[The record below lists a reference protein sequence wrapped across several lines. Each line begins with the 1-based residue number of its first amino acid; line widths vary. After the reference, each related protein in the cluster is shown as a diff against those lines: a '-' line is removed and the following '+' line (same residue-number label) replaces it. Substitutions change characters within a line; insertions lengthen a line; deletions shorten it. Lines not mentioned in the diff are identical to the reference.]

1 MSNQLF
7 HEKSPYLLQHAQNPV
22 SWYPWCE
29 EAFAK
34 ARKENKPIF
43 LSIGYST
50 CHWCHVMEK
59 ESFEDEETARILN
72 EHYIAIKVDREERP
86 DIDTVYMAVC
96 QEMTGQGGWPL
107 TILMTAEQKPFFAG
121 TYFTKKSN
129 GRMYGLDGIL
139 REVAKD
145 WEENRGE
152 IEKISD
158 KVSAFMHG
166 NSRIRINESEPDKSI
181 LKEAAQ
187 TFEDNY
193 DRRYGGFGTAP
204 KFPMAHNLLF
214 LMRYAQF
221 EGEKEWADMAYDTLL
236 HMYRGGIFDHI
247 GGGFSRY
254 STDEKW
260 LVPHFEKMLYDN
272 ALLSYTYLEA
282 YQLTKSGIFR
292 EAAEKTMHYV
302 LSELTD
308 GGGGFYCGQ
317 DADADGEEG
326 GYYTFVEEEITEV
339 LGEEDGKAFNQWFGL
354 SGTSTLGKMVPNL
367 IQNEQYETLNPEISH
382 LCSKVL
388 EYRKERT
395 KLHKDDKILTSWNG
409 LMIAALSKAYHVL
422 GEERYLNAAK
432 RAERFVEEKLCGP
445 DGRFL
450 VRFREGESIGSGIL
464 EDYAFMG
471 FGFLELYNASF
482 DIQYLEKLIRTA
494 ELMVEY
500 FEDEENGGYYLYA
513 SDAEKLLIRPK
524 EIYDGALPSGN
535 SMVGYLLVNLAH
547 LTGETVW
554 IERSGRQLRFL
565 AQNVKDYPA
574 GYSFTLLAML
584 EELYA
589 YRDLVCT
596 ASCIED
602 VKPLKEKLKER
613 WCGNLSVL
621 VKTDENKERVDRIA
635 PFTREYPFEKNSAL
649 YFLCQDGA
657 CMPPVDDVE
666 KLELFWRE

>member
-1 MSNQLF
+1 MSNQLI

-22 SWYPWCE
+22 NWYPWCE

-282 YQLTKSGIFR
+282 YQLTKSGIIR

-326 GYYTFVEEEITEV
+326 GYYTFV
-339 LGEEDGKAFNQWFGL
+339 
-354 SGTSTLGKMVPNL
+354 
-367 IQNEQYETLNPEISH
+367 
-382 LCSKVL
+382 
-388 EYRKERT
+388 
-395 KLHKDDKILTSWNG
+395 
-409 LMIAALSKAYHVL
+409 
-422 GEERYLNAAK
+422 
-432 RAERFVEEKLCGP
+432 
-445 DGRFL
+445 
-450 VRFREGESIGSGIL
+450 
-464 EDYAFMG
+464 
-471 FGFLELYNASF
+471 
-482 DIQYLEKLIRTA
+482 
-494 ELMVEY
+494 
-500 FEDEENGGYYLYA
+500 
-513 SDAEKLLIRPK
+513 
-524 EIYDGALPSGN
+524 
-535 SMVGYLLVNLAH
+535 
-547 LTGETVW
+547 
-554 IERSGRQLRFL
+554 
-565 AQNVKDYPA
+565 
-574 GYSFTLLAML
+574 
-584 EELYA
+584 
-589 YRDLVCT
+589 
-596 ASCIED
+596 
-602 VKPLKEKLKER
+602 
-613 WCGNLSVL
+613 
-621 VKTDENKERVDRIA
+621 
-635 PFTREYPFEKNSAL
+635 
-649 YFLCQDGA
+649 
-657 CMPPVDDVE
+657 
-666 KLELFWRE
+666 